1 MPAGQV
7 CHGAPPAYRVRS
19 ITCVSP
25 TSDDDR
31 AKTLALRLR
40 WRKIHSRQTSLK
52 DESQAALNATR
63 RHRPIS
69 MIPRILPNDDPGHAP
84 QRFMHL
90 FLIDNAETQPM
101 AMCRLDMRNV
111 ARSYVM
117 YHVAEYAL

>member
-1 MPAGQV
+1 
-7 CHGAPPAYRVRS
+7 
-19 ITCVSP
+19 
-25 TSDDDR
+25 
-31 AKTLALRLR
+31 
-40 WRKIHSRQTSLK
+40 
-52 DESQAALNATR
+52 
-63 RHRPIS
+63 

-117 YHVAEYAL
+117 YHVAEYALARLSRTLEQPNPYSIQRRALRLICNRSLIQRSPPCEPVGGSCTS